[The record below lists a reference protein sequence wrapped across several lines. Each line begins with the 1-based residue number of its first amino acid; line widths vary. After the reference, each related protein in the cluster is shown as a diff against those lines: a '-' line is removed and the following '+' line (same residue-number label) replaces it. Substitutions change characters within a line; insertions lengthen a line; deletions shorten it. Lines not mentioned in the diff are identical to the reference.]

1 MAILRLSDRG
11 VGALKLPPEGQA
23 QIDYWDALTPSF
35 GVRVSR
41 GGRKA
46 FFVATRVEGRLR
58 RFTLKPP
65 FPQLSLA
72 DAREKARKIIADAQR
87 GVDPQAAK
95 AEARAAALKRK
106 RNSFGAVAAEFME
119 SHAKNLRSRD
129 QVERLIRVEL
139 LPHWAD
145 RPITSITRGDIKELL
160 RDKAK
165 VSVSSADR
173 LLPQISKIFAWALDE
188 EIIAA
193 SPAMRL
199 PRQGE
204 ATERERVLSPAEIR
218 VVWAAFDRMAYPFG
232 KLFKMLLLT
241 AQRRSEVAGMK
252 WAELDVD
259 GWLLPGARAKS
270 KSGHRVPLSSFARE
284 ILEGL
289 PRIGEHVFIARA
301 DKPVRGWSKAKAR
314 LNELCWPRIADWH
327 LHDLRRTAAT
337 QMRSLGVDRLTVSK
351 ILNHAEAG
359 VTKVYDR
366 HAADP
371 EKAAALELWGNRLG
385 QILAGDP
392 DGRVVTFRRA
402 KG

>member
-1 MAILRLSDRG
+1 MPILKLSDKG
-11 VGALKLPPEGQA
+11 MAALKLPPEGQA
-23 QIDYWDALTPSF
+23 QIDYWDSLTPSF

-46 FFVATRVEGRLR
+46 FFVATRIDGRLR
-58 RFTLKPP
+58 RLTLKPA
-65 FPQLSLA
+65 FPALSLA
-72 DAREKARKIIADAQR
+72 DARTEARKMIADAQA
-87 GVDPQAAK
+87 GIDPEARKAAV
-95 AEARAAALKRK
+95 RAAAAKRK
-106 RNSFGAVAAEFME
+106 RNTFGAVAADFIE
-119 SHAKNLRSRD
+119 SHAKKLKSRA

-145 RPITSITRGDIKELL
+145 RPIASITRADIKTLL

-199 PRQGE
+199 PQLGD
-204 ATERERVLSPAEIR
+204 ATERERVLSPDEIR
-218 VVWAAFDRMAYPFG
+218 TAWAAFDRMGYPFG
-232 KLFKMLLLT
+232 PLFKMLLLT
-241 AQRRSEVAGMK
+241 GQRRSEVAGMK
-252 WAELDVD
+252 WSELEAD
-259 GWLLPGARAKS
+259 GWLLPATRSKS
-270 KSGHRVPLSSFARE
+270 KSGHRVPLSTFARE
-284 ILEGL
+284 ILVSL
-289 PRIGEHVFIARA
+289 PQLGDHVFIARA

-314 LNELCWPRIADWH
+314 LDGLCSTPIPDWH

-359 VTKVYDR
+359 VTRIYDR

-371 EKAAALELWGNRLG
+371 EKAAALERWANRLRE
-385 QILAGDP
+385 ILAGKT
-392 DGRVVTFRRA
+392 GGKVVTLHKVTA
-402 KG
+402 